1 MKISLDGI
9 IKSINS
15 QTNNKSPGND
25 DLIAIFYKDFSNE
38 LAPVVLDVYDFWGK
52 LVTMG
57 GTSRTAITST
67 IYKKVLKKYCKL
79 QTHFTFKLRL

>member
-15 QTNNKSPGND
+15 QTNNKSPGNYG
-25 DLIAIFYKDFSNE
+25 LTAEFYIHCSNE

-67 IYKKVLKKYCKL
+67 IYKKVLKRYCKL